1 MSLRQLDQT
10 IINQIAAGE
19 VVERP
24 ASVVKELV
32 ENAID
37 AGASRIEISTAG
49 GGKSLIRVRDDGS
62 GMSAEDLPLAIS
74 RHCTS
79 KLTNGL
85 DQISML
91 GFRGEA
97 LPSIGSVARLSI
109 TSRRADDAHASTI
122 KVTGGDVGAV
132 TPAAANAGTLVDVE
146 DLFYATPAR
155 LKFMKS
161 DRAENVAIS
170 DTIKRIALAY
180 PEVGFWLN
188 GEDRQ
193 SLNYPPCRE
202 GEFSDRVEARV
213 AQVLGADFTDDAV
226 AVSHEREGVH
236 LSGLIS
242 PPSVHRG
249 QANSQY
255 AYVNGRPVKDRQILG
270 AIRAAYSDMMERNRY
285 PIAVIYLTLE
295 PALVDVNV
303 HPAKADVRFRDP
315 GNIRALIVGGL
326 RNALAVHGVQPTH
339 AASAQMANSFVAPG
353 HAGRMTPRS
362 NAPAYGFA
370 EQKQAD

>member
-49 GGKSLIRVRDDGS
+49 GGKSLVRVRDDGS
-62 GMSAEDLPLAIS
+62 GMSAEELPLAIA

-79 KLTNGL
+79 KLTHGL
-85 DQISML
+85 DQIPML

-97 LPSIGSVARLSI
+97 LPSIGSVSRLSI
-109 TSRRADDAHASTI
+109 TSRRAADAHANVI
-122 KVTGGDVGAV
+122 KVEGGKVGAV
-132 TPAAANAGTLVDVE
+132 TPAAANEGTLVDVA

-155 LKFMKS
+155 LKFMKG
-161 DRAENVAIS
+161 DRAENAAIS

-180 PEVGFWLN
+180 PDVGFWLN

-193 SLNYPPCRE
+193 SLAYPACRQE
-202 GEFSDRVEARV
+202 AFSDRIKARV

-226 AVSHEREGVH
+226 TVAHEREAVH
-236 LSGLIS
+236 LAGLIS

-249 QANSQY
+249 QANSQ
-255 AYVNGRPVKDRQILG
+255 
-270 AIRAAYSDMMERNRY
+270 
-285 PIAVIYLTLE
+285 
-295 PALVDVNV
+295 
-303 HPAKADVRFRDP
+303 
-315 GNIRALIVGGL
+315 
-326 RNALAVHGVQPTH
+326 
-339 AASAQMANSFVAPG
+339 
-353 HAGRMTPRS
+353 
-362 NAPAYGFA
+362 
-370 EQKQAD
+370 